1 VDQLST
7 YLAMGGYA
15 AFVWPSYGF
24 AALVMAGL
32 ALASRRALSHSA
44 RQLAALEAGDRGDR
58 RARRAAPQDPST

>member
-1 VDQLST
+1 MRDF
-7 YLAMGGYA
+7 LAMGGYA

-58 RARRAAPQDPST
+58 RARRAAAPETPS